1 MLLLQFINR
10 HRIQYDRDNL
20 LNDLSQDQRKE
31 CLLKALEDWSNAWPR
46 RNVYGNSTTIAGERL
61 AILPLDYLFAT
72 YEELLAGSGN
82 STSGSSNIVNQ
93 STLYDFF
100 YYFGAI
106 STNPF
111 SMLGATNFSSFYGST
126 SFTESEV
133 VTTTS
138 NRGRHAIDL
147 GQNAVT
153 TQSILIKYNALHQ
166 IADEGKLLTI
176 NSLPNNGDTLIVGS
190 KTYTLKTTATL
201 ADDIQIASNIYRMA
215 EVLSDRFYINQSSTL
230 VESTPNYNT
239 VLLRPYT
246 LGSSITLTSDGT
258 RLSSSTLD
266 AINTLSRGDQW
277 KVFELFL
284 YWIAETKERQAIF
297 EGELEQAKAFGLLKK
312 DHFSRVK
319 PYMVEAR

>member
-10 HRIQYDRDNL
+10 HRTQYDRDNL

-46 RNVYGNSTTIAGERL
+46 RNVFGNATTITGERL
-61 AILPLDYLFAT
+61 AILPFDFLFAT
-72 YEELLAGSGN
+72 YEELLSASGN
-82 STSGSSNIVNQ
+82 STSGSSSIANQ
-93 STLYDFF
+93 ASLYDLF

-111 SMLGATNFSSFYGST
+111 TMLGATNFSSSYGST
-126 SFTESEV
+126 SVIEAEV

-138 NRGRHAIDL
+138 NRGRQAIDL
-147 GQNAVT
+147 GQNAT
-153 TQSILIKYNALHQ
+153 ITQSLPIRYNAVHQ

-176 NSLPNNGDTLIVGS
+176 NSLPNNLDTLIVGS
-190 KTYTLKTTATL
+190 KTYTLKTVATL
-201 ADDIQIASNIYRMA
+201 SDDIQIAADIYRMA

-230 VESTPNYNT
+230 AESTPDYNT

-246 LGSSITLTSDGT
+246 LGSSITLTPDGT

-266 AINTLSRGDQW
+266 TLNTVTRGDQW

-284 YWIAETKERQAIF
+284 YWIAESKERQALMEAEF
-297 EGELEQAKAFGLLKK
+297 EQAKGYALMKK
-312 DHFSRVK
+312 DHLSRVK